1 MTLKPDADPLYLAAR
16 QRVRLALL
24 PVVSGSPLDADTIHQ
39 LRVCC
44 KRLRAL
50 LQLYRR
56 TLAINA
62 CVSWISRLD

>member
-50 LQLYRR
+50 LQLNRP
-56 TLAINA
+56 
-62 CVSWISRLD
+62 